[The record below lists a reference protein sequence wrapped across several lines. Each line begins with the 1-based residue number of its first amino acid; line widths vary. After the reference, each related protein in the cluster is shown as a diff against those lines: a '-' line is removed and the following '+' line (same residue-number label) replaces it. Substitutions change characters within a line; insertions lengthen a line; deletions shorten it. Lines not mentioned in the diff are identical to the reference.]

1 MAEFGIR
8 IMLLLAACLLPLSGE
23 AMVRYYKF
31 NAKEA
36 HFGGMHISSG
46 LGPLSMVPWSSCP
59 SLEFRTLFPNQI
71 GNKLSY

>member
-31 NAKEA
+31 NVGVFYYLHSIMSLTHAKPK
-36 HFGGMHISSG
+36 HI
-46 LGPLSMVPWSSCP
+46 
-59 SLEFRTLFPNQI
+59 
-71 GNKLSY
+71 